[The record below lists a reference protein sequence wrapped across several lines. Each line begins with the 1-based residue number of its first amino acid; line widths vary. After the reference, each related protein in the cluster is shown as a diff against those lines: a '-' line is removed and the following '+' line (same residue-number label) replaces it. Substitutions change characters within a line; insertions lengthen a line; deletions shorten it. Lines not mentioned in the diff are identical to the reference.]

1 MVLLKELNYA
11 FKISY
16 IYKFTPCAS
25 ITQNN
30 AIPSGLTADM
40 KQQLN
45 SRAQTAIGFMFA
57 QQTRRQRRE
66 YCFMRF
72 LRAVA
77 LLTSAMCTHT
87 LV

>member
-1 MVLLKELNYA
+1 MRFDHTEQCDTLWVDSTHET
-11 FKISY
+11 IV
-16 IYKFTPCAS
+16 
-25 ITQNN
+25 
-30 AIPSGLTADM
+30 
-40 KQQLN
+40 QLN

-57 QQTRRQRRE
+57 QQTRRQHRE

-72 LRAVA
+72 LRAVT